1 MISLRSQETVMA
13 KEMGS
18 HTYGMSAVVAIAE
31 ERWRFLA
38 ARVVVRLRFLEA
50 AHSKSVLED
59 RSAKGEMTAEEKDE
73 MVEWDIYSIYL
84 AGYNGDLMRRLCG
97 V

>member
-1 MISLRSQETVMA
+1 MISSRSQETVMA

-31 ERWRFLA
+31 ERW
-38 ARVVVRLRFLEA
+38 RFLEA